1 MAMTCHAIPP
11 LEPHCG
17 SWVVIHRATGA
28 AVLETYSPAV
38 ARKINRAAYDVVTAA
53 QWLASLN
60 WKGGEV
66 HP

>member
-1 MAMTCHAIPP
+1 MNAALPP

-17 SWVVIHRATGA
+17 SWIAVHRATGA

-38 ARKINRAAYDVVTAA
+38 AGKINRAAYDVVTAA

-60 WKGGEV
+60 RKGGEA
-66 HP
+66 PPYQ